1 MTASANQAPPLAAA
15 VAKVRRRVLP
25 LLVVMFVVNYLDR
38 VNVGFIKAPLAT
50 ALGIDAA
57 AFGFGAGL
65 FFIGYLLFEVPSNLA
80 LERFGG
86 RVWLARIAIS
96 WGLVAAAMALV
107 QTEWQFYAGR
117 FVLGAA
123 EAGFFPG
130 VVYYLTRWLPQRERG
145 RAMAVF
151 LSGSAIASILSGPL
165 AGLLMRIEGLGLAG
179 WQWMLVIEGLA
190 SVVVGVAAGWWLDA
204 HPGDARWLT
213 AAEREALDDAIARDA
228 ATARRDR
235 PRLVDLLRDPQ
246 VPLFCGVYFAIQL
259 TIYAVT
265 FWLPAIIKE
274 MLATPAPHGGL
285 LGLTEQFV
293 RWLGYTDPKAVAA
306 MSGGFLNS
314 LPWIVSI
321 VGMIVAAH
329 AAARW
334 KHPQVWVAVALVVA
348 GLGMLVAGFSAPAV
362 AFGAI
367 CFAALGFKSAA
378 SLFWPL
384 PQQSLDPRIAAAG
397 IALINSLGNLGGWA
411 APITFGWIKQNT
423 GSVYY
428 GLYFL
433 AFTSLLTAALVFFT
447 RPKSKA

>member
-1 MTASANQAPPLAAA
+1 MTAFANQAAPLATA

-107 QTEWQFYAGR
+107 QTEWQFHAGR

-265 FWLPAIIKE
+265 FWLPSIIRE
-274 MLATPAPHGGL
+274 QGGL
-285 LGLTEQFV
+285 SDLEVGL
-293 RWLGYTDPKAVAA
+293 
-306 MSGGFLNS
+306 LNS
-314 LPWIVSI
+314 VPWLVSI
-321 VGMIVAAH
+321 VGMV
-329 AAARW
+329 AAARAAERW
-334 KHPQVWVAVALVVA
+334 PHQQAWVAVALVVA
-348 GLGMLVAGFSAPAV
+348 ATGMAV
-362 AFGAI
+362 ATTGGPVVAYAAI
-367 CFAALGFKSAA
+367 CFAALGFKAA
-378 SLFWPL
+378 AALFWPI
-384 PQQSLDPRIAAAG
+384 PQGYLDPRVAAAG
-397 IALINSLGNLGGWA
+397 IALVNSVGNLGGFV
-411 APITFGWIKQNT
+411 APTVFGLLERHT
-423 GSVYY
+423 GSIRG
-428 GLYFL
+428 GLLGL
-433 AFTSLLTAALVFFT
+433 AAASAITAGLVFLT
-447 RPKSKA
+447 RGRPLSPAAGAQIP

>member
-1 MTASANQAPPLAAA
+1 MTPPEDHAPTLATA

-25 LLVVMFVVNYLDR
+25 LLVLMFVVNYLDR
-38 VNVGFIKAPLAT
+38 VNVGFIKAPLAA

-107 QTEWQFYAGR
+107 RTEWQFHVGR

-190 SVVVGVAAGWWLDA
+190 SVAVGLAAGWWLDA
-204 HPGDARWLT
+204 EPGDARWLSM
-213 AAEREALDDAIARDA
+213 AERQALRDAIAHDA
-228 ATARRDR
+228 APARRAR
-235 PRLVDLLRDPQ
+235 PRVLDLLRDPQ

-265 FWLPAIIKE
+265 FWLPSIIRE
-274 MLATPAPHGGL
+274 QGGL
-285 LGLTEQFV
+285 SDLEVGL
-293 RWLGYTDPKAVAA
+293 
-306 MSGGFLNS
+306 LNS
-314 LPWIVSI
+314 VPWIVSI
-321 VGMIVAAH
+321 VGMV
-329 AAARW
+329 AAARAAERW
-334 KHPQVWVAVALVVA
+334 PHQQAWVAAALAVAATGMVVA
-348 GLGMLVAGFSAPAV
+348 TTGGPVLAYA
-362 AFGAI
+362 AI

-384 PQQSLDPRIAAAG
+384 PQGYLDPRIAAAG
-397 IALINSLGNLGGWA
+397 IALINSVGNLGGFV
-411 APITFGWIKQNT
+411 APTVFGLLERHT
-423 GSVYY
+423 GSIRG
-428 GLYFL
+428 GLLGL
-433 AFTSLLTAALVFFT
+433 AVASAATAGLVFFT
-447 RPKSKA
+447 RGRPLSPAAGAGIP

>member
-1 MTASANQAPPLAAA
+1 MTAARDEAPPLAAA

-38 VNVGFIKAPLAT
+38 VNVGFIKAPLAA

-96 WGLVAAAMALV
+96 WGLVAAAMAFV
-107 QTEWQFYAGR
+107 QTAWQFHVGR
-117 FVLGAA
+117 FILGAA

-165 AGLLMRIEGLGLAG
+165 AGVLMRIEGLGLAG

-190 SVVVGVAAGWWLDA
+190 SVAVGLAAGWWLDA
-204 HPGDARWLT
+204 QPRDALWLT
-213 AAEREALDDAIARDA
+213 AAEREALDAAIAGDTPA
-228 ATARRDR
+228 ARHGK
-235 PRLVDLLRDPQ
+235 PRFVDLLRDPQ
-246 VPLFCGVYFAIQL
+246 VALFCGVYFAIQL

-265 FWLPAIIKE
+265 FWLPSIIRE
-274 MLATPAPHGGL
+274 QGGL
-285 LGLTEQFV
+285 SDLEVGL
-293 RWLGYTDPKAVAA
+293 
-306 MSGGFLNS
+306 LNS
-314 LPWIVSI
+314 VPWLVAI
-321 VGMIVAAH
+321 VGMVVAAR
-329 AAARW
+329 AAERW
-334 KHPQVWVAVALVVA
+334 PYQQAWVAVALAIAATGMVA
-348 GLGMLVAGFSAPAV
+348 ATTGGPLLAYV
-362 AFGAI
+362 AI

-384 PQQSLDPRIAAAG
+384 PQGYLDPRAAAAG
-397 IALINSLGNLGGWA
+397 IALINSVGNLGGFV
-411 APITFGWIKQNT
+411 APTVFGILEHRT
-423 GSVYY
+423 GSIRG
-428 GLYFL
+428 GLLGL
-433 AFTSLLTAALVFFT
+433 AAASAATAGLVLLARSRPLSPAAGIQ
-447 RPKSKA
+447 PP

>member
-265 FWLPAIIKE
+265 FWLPSIIRE
-274 MLATPAPHGGL
+274 QGGL
-285 LGLTEQFV
+285 SDLEVGL
-293 RWLGYTDPKAVAA
+293 
-306 MSGGFLNS
+306 LNS
-314 LPWIVSI
+314 VPWLVSI
-321 VGMIVAAH
+321 VGMV
-329 AAARW
+329 AAARAAERW
-334 KHPQVWVAVALVVA
+334 PHQQAWVAVALVIA
-348 GLGMLVAGFSAPAV
+348 ATGMAV
-362 AFGAI
+362 ATTGGPVVAYAAI
-367 CFAALGFKSAA
+367 CFAALGFKAA
-378 SLFWPL
+378 AALFWPI
-384 PQQSLDPRIAAAG
+384 PQGYLDPRVAAAG
-397 IALINSLGNLGGWA
+397 IALVNSVGNLGGFV
-411 APITFGWIKQNT
+411 APTVFGMLERHT
-423 GSVYY
+423 GSIRG
-428 GLYFL
+428 GLLGL
-433 AFTSLLTAALVFFT
+433 AAASAITAGLVFLT
-447 RPKSKA
+447 RGRPLSPAAGASIP

>member
-38 VNVGFIKAPLAT
+38 VNVGFIKTPLA
-50 ALGIDAA
+50 AELGIDAA

-96 WGLVAAAMALV
+96 WGLVAAAMAFV
-107 QTEWQFYAGR
+107 QTEWQFYVGR

-145 RAMAVF
+145 GAMAVF

-179 WQWMLVIEGLA
+179 WQWMLVIEGFA
-190 SVVVGVAAGWWLDA
+190 SVVIGVAAGWWLDA
-204 HPGDARWLT
+204 LPRDARWLS
-213 AAEREALDDAIARDA
+213 AAEREALDEAIAREA
-228 ATARRDR
+228 APRQTGR
-235 PRLVDLLRDPQ
+235 PRLLGLLRDPQ

-265 FWLPAIIKE
+265 FWLPSIIRE
-274 MLATPAPHGGL
+274 QGGL
-285 LGLTEQFV
+285 SDLEVGL
-293 RWLGYTDPKAVAA
+293 
-306 MSGGFLNS
+306 LNS
-314 LPWIVSI
+314 VPWLVSI
-321 VGMIVAAH
+321 VGMVI
-329 AAARW
+329 AARAAERW
-334 KHPQVWVAVALVVA
+334 PHQQAWVAVALAVAATGMVVA
-348 GLGMLVAGFSAPAV
+348 TTGGPVVAYA
-362 AFGAI
+362 AI
-367 CFAALGFKSAA
+367 CVAALGFKSAA
-378 SLFWPL
+378 SLFWPM
-384 PQQSLDPRIAAAG
+384 PQGYLDPRVAAAG
-397 IALINSLGNLGGWA
+397 IALINSVGNLGGFV
-411 APITFGWIKQNT
+411 APTVFGLLERHT
-423 GSVYY
+423 GSIRG
-428 GLYFL
+428 GLLGLAAASAATAGLVFL
-433 AFTSLLTAALVFFT
+433 ARGRPLPPAAGVQ
-447 RPKSKA
+447 PP